1 MSFTNTDIW
10 ENIQGTDVWE
20 FFFCQTNFFLSDAS
34 DFWDFVVG
42 PFAIRH
48 FFLLLFWHE
57 SHFFGQKNLDFLSDC
72 QTHRAG
78 LQRILILYSLYSR
91 YYYQTHR
98 AGLQRICIPC
108 ALFPRT
114 ISEKCS
120 LQWLYIYKFGKFSAP
135 VHLLHKNH
143 RA

>member
-1 MSFTNTDIW
+1 
-10 ENIQGTDVWE
+10 
-20 FFFCQTNFFLSDAS
+20 
-34 DFWDFVVG
+34 
-42 PFAIRH
+42 
-48 FFLLLFWHE
+48 
-57 SHFFGQKNLDFLSDC
+57 
-72 QTHRAG
+72 